1 MPFEIHTP
9 PWTSFQE
16 LNLDWIV
23 RTVKEYSKKVDD
35 AITSFEDLKNYVD
48 QYLDEN
54 TAAAVNAKLEEWLA
68 DGTLDAIIA
77 DVLNEQLPHRSS
89 VSNGTIQRIAE
100 VAQSYIEHNNDLAY
114 MHHPSAQFNYAN
126 GLQADGDYYGWN
138 ALQVGE
144 NVFTGPSG
152 KNGQQYQDEQ
162 GNPKTGMAINCTAF
176 ANLVMLG
183 IPYDAS
189 RYAAGVDNDTLNV
202 GKAGYCFNPWN
213 GNVGPSPI
221 PTDGVYTG
229 VGIYGNNERMS
240 EFFRKAGLR
249 EEMAEDCSNVY
260 PGDIIWQMDHAN
272 NIYHCAIVIAKYPS
286 SVNETYPVLLYAECN
301 NSSMPCQ
308 YKALNLSEL
317 IVNGSVDSQNRPN
330 GWYYVGHPVYQTVD
344 PTANEVIIEQK
355 TGFATM
361 RWDVSKLDVRSS
373 DLLTISLDWTPA
385 SATEFLNI
393 QMATADDALA
403 TVYRLPYPVRAGS
416 GFTPEVGK
424 TYHISFPFTPRSSG
438 IITGSRKTVTVIA
451 INSNN
456 ASGTNNATVTNCKII
471 RGLPGVGEEEKLFKP
486 STVADLEDMVTDA
499 YPLAVNHYASVN
511 KHFTVAPSA
520 ALTISGMTI
529 SNNYAT
535 EGDAIL
541 VSYNGALVSGI
552 IILHAV
558 EGEAILTYSGGQWS

>member
-9 PWTSFQE
+9 PWTDFHE

-54 TAAAVNAKLEEWLA
+54 TAAAVNAKLEEWLS

-100 VAQSYIEHNNDLAY
+100 VAQSYIEHNDDLAY
-114 MHHPSAQFNYAN
+114 MHHPSAQYNYAN
-126 GLQADGDYYGWN
+126 GLQADGSYYGWN
-138 ALQVGE
+138 AFQVGE
-144 NVFTGPSG
+144 NVYNGPSG
-152 KNGQQYQDEQ
+152 ANGTQYTDEQ

-176 ANLVMLG
+176 VNLVMLG

-202 GKAGYCFNPWN
+202 GKAGYSFNPWN
-213 GNVGPSPI
+213 GNIGPSPI

-229 VGIYGNNERMS
+229 VGIYGNNDRMV
-240 EFFRKAGLR
+240 EYFRKAGLL
-249 EEMAEDCSNVY
+249 EEIAEDGSNVY
-260 PGDIIWQMDHAN
+260 PGDIIWQCKTSGGTP
-272 NIYHCAIVIAKYPS
+272 YHCGIVIAKYGTS
-286 SVNETYPVLLYAECN
+286 ANETYPIMMYAHCN

-308 YKALNLSEL
+308 YMPMLASEL
-317 IVNGSVDSQNRPN
+317 SANGAAD
-330 GWYYVGHPVYQTVD
+330 GWKLVGHPVYQTVD
-344 PTANEVIIEQK
+344 PVKNDVIIEQK
-355 TGFATM
+355 TGFASM

-385 SATEFLNI
+385 DVTEFLNI
-393 QMATADDALA
+393 QMATADDSLA
-403 TVYRLPYPVRAGS
+403 SVYRLPYPVRSGL

-424 TYHISFPFTPRSSG
+424 TYHISFPFIPRSSG

-471 RGLPGVGEEEKLFKP
+471 RGLPGAGENEKLFRP
-486 STVADLEDMVTDA
+486 STVQDLEDMIVNA
-499 YPLAVNHYASVN
+499 YPLAVNHNASVN
-511 KHFTVAPSA
+511 KHFTVAPTA
-520 ALTISGMTI
+520 ALTVSGITI

-541 VSYNGALVSGI
+541 VSNAGALVKGI